1 MRTRNDYSLL
11 PLAFLALA
19 VPTVWAQPSAA
30 AVQVAT
36 AEMRELAPSVQA
48 SGEVQSRGAADIAA
62 AIAGTLEQV
71 AEPGTWVKAGEVI
84 ARLDDDELALQR
96 AEQAARLKRNRV
108 NLEQAERELQRLTE
122 SGSAVSQFQLD
133 QARATRDLAESDLS
147 IARVALRQIEERL
160 SRTRVRAPFD
170 GVISERLKRAGE
182 EVARGETIARFLD
195 PDDLEVRL
203 FVPLRHIRSVQSG
216 GSVIARGER
225 GAFEGTVRS
234 VVPAGDSRSQSFEVR
249 VAAPRD
255 QSWIAPG
262 QMLRV
267 ELPLGAAEQKLSVP
281 RDSLI
286 IRTQGVFVMRVNG
299 ENKAERVPVKLGV
312 ADGDWIAVEGEIEPG
327 DRVIIRGGESLRG
340 GEAVKVLGSPSA

>member
-1 MRTRNDYSLL
+1 MSSL
-11 PLAFLALA
+11 
-19 VPTVWAQPSAA
+19 Q
-30 AVQVAT
+30 
-36 AEMRELAPSVQA
+36 EL
-48 SGEVQSRGAADIAA
+48 
-62 AIAGTLEQV
+62 T
-71 AEPGTWVKAGEVI
+71 
-84 ARLDDDELALQR
+84 
-96 AEQAARLKRNRV
+96 
-108 NLEQAERELQRLTE
+108 
-122 SGSAVSQFQLD
+122 
-133 QARATRDLAESDLS
+133 
-147 IARVALRQIEERL
+147 
-160 SRTRVRAPFD
+160 VRA
-170 GVISERLKRAGE
+170 
-182 EVARGETIARFLD
+182 
-195 PDDLEVRL
+195 
-203 FVPLRHIRSVQSG
+203 
-216 GSVIARGER
+216 
-225 GAFEGTVRS
+225 